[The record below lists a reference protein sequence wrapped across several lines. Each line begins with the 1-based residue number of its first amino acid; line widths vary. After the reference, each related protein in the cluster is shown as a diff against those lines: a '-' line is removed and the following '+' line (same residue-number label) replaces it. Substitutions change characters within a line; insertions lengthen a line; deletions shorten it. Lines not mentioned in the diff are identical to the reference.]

1 MIIHGILCPPGG
13 GHLPNGSQLCLK
25 KTNYNPMKNS
35 SFLALVMGI
44 ALMASCVSKK
54 KYTELESNLY
64 QTQSQLALSEQ
75 EKAKLEEKMTAIEAR
90 VDSYNERINS
100 LRAMNEG
107 LETANNSMLSL
118 EGAAVMSKNSKAKM
132 NETLRQIDPEKL
144 AQAKTLEDSVN
155 LAIGYN
161 LKKNITAGNGG
172 DDDDILINIDKTVVM
187 ISVSDKLLFNTGSFR
202 INSKAE
208 PLLQKLAE
216 VINAEPSLQVM
227 IEGHTD
233 SRSIST
239 QVLEDNWDLSVKR
252 ATSIVR
258 MLQLK
263 YQVSPEKLIAA
274 GRASYAPL
282 VDNDSQENMALNRRT
297 RIVLIPDL
305 DMFFA
310 ML

>member
-1 MIIHGILCPPGG
+1 MKRSLILAGVLG
-13 GHLPNGSQLCLK
+13 LSL
-25 KTNYNPMKNS
+25 T
-35 SFLALVMGI
+35 V
-44 ALMASCVSKK
+44 SCVSKK
-54 KYTELESNLY
+54 KYTELESNLFN
-64 QTQSQLALSEQ
+64 TQSQLALTNQ

-90 VDSYNERINS
+90 VAEYNSRINS
-100 LRAMNEG
+100 LRDMNDQ
-107 LETANNSMLSL
+107 LSETNNGMLSI

-132 NETLRQIDPEKL
+132 NETLKMVDQSKL
-144 AQAKTLEDSVN
+144 AQAQTLEDSVN
-155 LAIGYN
+155 LAIEYN
-161 LKKNITAGNGG
+161 LKKNITAETGG
-172 DDDDILINIDKTVVM
+172 EDDDVTIDIDKTVVM
-187 ISVSDKLLFNTGSFR
+187 ISVSDKLLFPTGSYR

-216 VINAEPSLQVM
+216 VINSEPSLQVM

-233 SRSIST
+233 SRTISNA
-239 QVLEDNWDLSVKR
+239 VLEDNWDLSVKR

-263 YQVSPEKLIAA
+263 YQVAPEKMIAA
-274 GRASYAPL
+274 GRASYLPL
-282 VDNDSQENMALNRRT
+282 VENDTKENMALNRRT

>member
-1 MIIHGILCPPGG
+1 MRKQT
-13 GHLPNGSQLCLK
+13 HLAVNLDREWKLRKQTMK
-25 KTNYNPMKNS
+25 KSLIVAGVLGM
-35 SFLALVMGI
+35 ALTV
-44 ALMASCVSKK
+44 SCVSKK
-54 KYTELESNLY
+54 KYTELESNLFT
-64 QTQSQLALSEQ
+64 TQSQLAATNQ
-75 EKAKLEEKMTAIEAR
+75 EKAELEEKMTAIEAR
-90 VDSYNERINS
+90 VAEYNSRINS
-100 LRAMNEG
+100 LRDMNDQ
-107 LETANNSMLSL
+107 LSETNNEMLSI

-132 NETLRQIDPEKL
+132 NQTLTLVDQAKL
-144 AQAKTLEDSVN
+144 AEAKTLEDSVN
-155 LAIGYN
+155 LAIEYN
-161 LKKNITAGNGG
+161 LKKNITGQTDGE
-172 DDDDILINIDKTVVM
+172 DDDVIIDIDKTVVM
-187 ISVSDKLLFNTGSFR
+187 ISVSDKLLFNTGSYR

-233 SRSIST
+233 SRTISNA
-239 QVLEDNWDLSVKR
+239 VLEDNWDLSVKR

-263 YQVSPEKLIAA
+263 YQVAPEKMIAA
-274 GRASYAPL
+274 GRASYVP
-282 VDNDSQENMALNRRT
+282 VVENDSKENMALNRRT